1 MACPLTLYGIYRP
14 RIINHI
20 IDHVY
25 ASNFFIVICVQVQ
38 IYSVFINCI
47 SLPFITL
54 IRFTRLFTPYVTCN
68 KNMVLTQKHAKCN
81 KAYTKKINGKSWE
94 YSVKSM
100 LLKIKIRNL
109 NGYLHI

>member
-1 MACPLTLYGIYRP
+1 MCTGTM
-14 RIINHI
+14 H
-20 IDHVY
+20 
-25 ASNFFIVICVQVQ
+25 CV
-38 IYSVFINCI
+38 FLNCI

-54 IRFTRLFTPYVTCN
+54 IRFTRLFTPYIIIYVTCN